1 MRSRG
6 FAFICATV
14 ACLLHPQPAAAQSFF
29 EKLFGLGSPA
39 PQSSAPIVQQIPAS
53 SYRSIRALSRPEP
66 DDRWHGAD
74 TREKQSKPGNLRA
87 VCVRLCD
94 GYYWPL
100 NDHASDQ
107 TLEQDADRCEAS
119 CGTEARL
126 FYQSQDERDPAAMVD
141 RAGQSYGALKTAF
154 LYRTKLINGCGCR
167 PAPWSVAEQNRH
179 RSYAIADALAA
190 QARAAHL
197 AEAGA
202 GVPLPGRKP
211 GAAELAI
218 ANAEKLEQRG
228 PSEPA
233 EAGARVAIHD
243 GSEAAAAMLAQHIE
257 QAGRPPEE
265 QASDQSSET
274 PIRSGT
280 RTTSTR
286 TQPRNTETG
295 RARSAKTT
303 VTRSRPQKLASNQP
317 ASFLGLGKSKYVW
330 PGDR

>member
-1 MRSRG
+1 MRSIG
-6 FAFICATV
+6 FAFTCATA
-14 ACLLHPQPAAAQSFF
+14 ACLLYPQPAAAQSFF

-39 PQSSAPIVQQIPAS
+39 PQSSAPIVQQIPPS

-66 DDRWHGAD
+66 DGRWSGGD
-74 TREKQSKPGNLRA
+74 TRERQSKPGSLRA

-100 NDHASDQ
+100 NDHASEQ

-119 CGTEARL
+119 CGTQARL
-126 FYQSQDERDPAAMVD
+126 FYQSRDESDPATMMD
-141 RAGQSYGALKTAF
+141 LSGQTYGALKTAF
-154 LYRTKLINGCGCR
+154 LYRSKLINGCGCR

-197 AEAGA
+197 AEASV
-202 GVPLPGRKP
+202 GVPLPARKP
-211 GAAELAI
+211 NAAELAV
-218 ANAEKLEQRG
+218 AAAESLEQSSPG
-228 PSEPA
+228 EQA
-233 EAGARVAIHD
+233 EAGTGVVSHD
-243 GSEAAAAMLAQHIE
+243 NSEAAATMLAQHIE
-257 QAGRPPEE
+257 QTGGQTEE
-265 QASDQSSET
+265 QAS
-274 PIRSGT
+274 RGGT

-286 TQPRNTETG
+286 TQPRYAETG
-295 RARSAKTT
+295 RTRSGKTT